1 MVSSHLEGFIKLFKF
16 EKYFFHDLAISIYPV
31 AVQLKFLLSLCFS
44 TFFQGTFGRTIENW
58 INWWKEDKNLEH
70 MRFVYLRGGLCHC
83 NKIPN
88 MELPLSFLERRCLE
102 KQCKEG
108 RIFHFQPNAL
118 SRPCSQV
125 RSPQPY
131 RALNLHCSPN
141 SFKCLELS
149 LTLQDRQFV
158 SGHFKG
164 NLVIFF

>member
-1 MVSSHLEGFIKLFKF
+1 MTQLFLSIPLLF
-16 EKYFFHDLAISIYPV
+16 NLNFFCR
-31 AVQLKFLLSLCFS
+31 CFS
-44 TFFQGTFGRTIENW
+44 TFFQGTFGRTIENS
-58 INWWKEDKNLEH
+58 INWQKEDKNLEH
-70 MRFVYLRGGLCHC
+70 MRFVYLRGGLRDC

-88 MELPLSFLERRCLE
+88 MELPLSFLERTH
-102 KQCKEG
+102 KQG

-125 RSPQPY
+125 WSPQPY
-131 RALNLHCSPN
+131 RTLNLHCSPN

-164 NLVIFF
+164 NLVIFFLFVIFFCKALPG